1 MPAKKA
7 TKKPPKTPGFEA
19 ALTEL
24 EQLVE
29 TMEQGEISLEE
40 SLKHFERGIEL
51 TRTCQKA
58 LQEAEQKVQILTK
71 EKGDETL
78 TPFTAAADE

>member
-1 MPAKKA
+1 MPAKKKTA
-7 TKKPPKTPGFEA
+7 TKKSQPIDFEA
-19 ALTEL
+19 AMGEL

-29 TMEQGEISLEE
+29 TMEQGDISLEN

-51 TRTCQKA
+51 TRTCQTA

-71 EKGDETL
+71 NGVEDFAPE
-78 TPFTAAADE
+78 DHES